1 MEEKNNN
8 IALVCAKGEVMPW
21 NNKKGTYGY
30 IEKQRRWEIIKTILM
45 FGVSISLY
53 VAGYVA
59 TKSNKNLLTL
69 VAVLGCLPASK
80 SAVSM
85 IMFFKAKGCSAEM
98 RAAVSEKAGGLAE
111 RYDLY
116 LTSYAKNFQISH
128 LVMKGKNMVGITE
141 QDSFDESAC
150 SQHLKT
156 MFAQNGFHDITVKV
170 FRDQEKYLERIK
182 SLQESEMEDNREYDE
197 KVLELMEN
205 LSL

>member
-1 MEEKNNN
+1 
-8 IALVCAKGEVMPW
+8 MPW

-30 IEKQRRWEIIKTILM
+30 LERQRRWEIIKTVLM
-45 FGVSISLY
+45 FGISASLY
-53 VAGYVA
+53 IAGYIA

-85 IMFFKAKGCSAEM
+85 IMFFKARGCSTGLKEAIG
-98 RAAVSEKAGGLAE
+98 EKAKDLSE

-141 QDSFDESAC
+141 QDGFDENAC
-150 SQHLKT
+150 NQHLKT
-156 MFAQNGFHDITVKV
+156 LFVQNGFHDITVKI
-170 FRDQEKYLERIK
+170 FRDKGKYLERVK

>member
-1 MEEKNNN
+1 
-8 IALVCAKGEVMPW
+8 MPW

-30 IEKQRRWEIIKTILM
+30 IARQRRWEIIKTVVM
-45 FGVSISLY
+45 FGISASLY
-53 VAGYVA
+53 IAGYIT

-85 IMFFKAKGCSAEM
+85 IMFFKAKGCSEEIKK
-98 RAAVSEKAGGLAE
+98 AVARRTEGLSQ

-128 LVMKGKNMVGITE
+128 LVMKGKNMAGITE
-141 QDSFDESAC
+141 QDGFDEAAC
-150 SQHLKT
+150 NQHLKT
-156 MFAQNGFHDITVKV
+156 LFAQNGFKDITVKI
-170 FRDQEKYLERIK
+170 FRDKEKYLERVA
-182 SLQESEMEDNREYDE
+182 SLQESAMEDNREFDE

>member
-1 MEEKNNN
+1 MFWK
-8 IALVCAKGEVMPW
+8 
-21 NNKKGTYGY
+21 NKKGTYGY
-30 IEKQRRWEIIKTILM
+30 IERQRRWEIIKTIVM
-45 FGVSISLY
+45 FGISLSLY

-80 SAVSM
+80 SAVNM

-98 RAAVSEKAGGLAE
+98 KKAIGKKADGLCE

-150 SQHLKT
+150 QQHLKT
-156 MFAQNGFHDITVKV
+156 LFSQNGFRDITVKI
-170 FRDQEKYLERIK
+170 FSDTEKYLERVK
-182 SLQESEMEDNREYDE
+182 SLQESAMDDNREFDE